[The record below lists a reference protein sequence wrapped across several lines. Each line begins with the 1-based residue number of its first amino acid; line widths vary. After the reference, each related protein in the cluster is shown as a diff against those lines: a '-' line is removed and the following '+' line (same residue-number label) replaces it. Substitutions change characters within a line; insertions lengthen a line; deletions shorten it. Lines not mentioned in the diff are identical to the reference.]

1 MVSQNWN
8 REFSAPLC
16 VFVCVCVFCWYIR
29 FLALNKET
37 CVARRLHLLF
47 LFFFNSLERASVPR
61 VIAGTRICKLVTR
74 SLVVDG
80 HRVEVNPNSR
90 VLRSIVSE
98 EAHASPKSG
107 VIKFLWER
115 ASFAAQTQS
124 FLCGKFFTARLEVL
138 PHSRHGGVFQM
149 STMVNFGIGLK
160 RRWAFSLRLR
170 KITGSLQCRRI
181 LGGRKLVRIATMK
194 PPSLILWQRK
204 IGESSNS
211 NP

>member
-1 MVSQNWN
+1 MQ
-8 REFSAPLC
+8 
-16 VFVCVCVFCWYIR
+16 IG
-29 FLALNKET
+29 
-37 CVARRLHLLF
+37 H
-47 LFFFNSLERASVPR
+47 SL
-61 VIAGTRICKLVTR
+61 I
-74 SLVVDG
+74 VVDG

-138 PHSRHGGVFQM
+138 PHSRHGGVFQK

-160 RRWAFSLRLR
+160 RRWARWVQAYFGWAKACSDRYDEAA
-170 KITGSLQCRRI
+170 IFDFMTEED
-181 LGGRKLVRIATMK
+181 
-194 PPSLILWQRK
+194 W
-204 IGESSNS
+204 GE
-211 NP
+211 